1 MYTRLACFSLLHLQ
15 HQPLLLFSGV
25 IMINWIESNLEIII
39 KNHVFCLFFL
49 HTASRLNMIGL
60 LTWIKSPLN
69 LYFCIHHTPLVNTM
83 IVANFPC
90 DLIFYHFFIIT
101 VIEPFKDLFFDPKS
115 KSIDFNLS
123 SQVIYKIKL
132 TVWQTLFFK
141 LFYAFIKIQKKLS
154 LNNKH
159 WL

>member
-1 MYTRLACFSLLHLQ
+1 MLVFHCFIFNTNLYYYSVASSWSTELNQTWRLLSK
-15 HQPLLLFSGV
+15 
-25 IMINWIESNLEIII
+25 IMSF
-39 KNHVFCLFFL
+39 VSFFL